1 DFKNGTVQ
9 GDIKLN
15 NITITQTNY
24 PYPFKNMTGKMSFRK
39 NDLRIDSL
47 SLEYREHSFGLE
59 GYFRNIAGYILDDE
73 TLAIDADLTC
83 GDFDFQ
89 KFYGKETDSDVGFAL
104 PSNMTLF
111 ADVRIKSFKYD
122 LFKATKLIGN
132 MEIADNRLYI
142 NGMNFVTCEGQVT
155 ASGVLEL
162 NKDQTLSVE
171 LSTTMRNI
179 NINSMFKSFDN
190 FGQTFIMDKHLAGK
204 MTAEI
209 NMKSVWDKNISLIED
224 KLLVEG
230 KVIIENGELIQF
242 EPMQSLSDYIA
253 VSELRHIKFERLET
267 DIAIKNRIIYIP
279 NTEIKTSA
287 LNLEISGEH
296 SFDNKINYRIK
307 VLLSEI
313 LAGKARRQKKE
324 IDEFGVIEN
333 DGKNRTKLLLL
344 ISGTTDDYKIT
355 YDTQGVKETIKES
368 LIKEKET
375 VKEILKEEF
384 HSIFGKKD
392 STKSEKKPPVGKDK
406 KNNSGVEIEW

>member
-1 DFKNGTVQ
+1 
-9 GDIKLN
+9 
-15 NITITQTNY
+15 
-24 PYPFKNMTGKMSFRK
+24 
-39 NDLRIDSL
+39 
-47 SLEYREHSFGLE
+47 
-59 GYFRNIAGYILDDE
+59 
-73 TLAIDADLTC
+73 
-83 GDFDFQ
+83 
-89 KFYGKETDSDVGFAL
+89 
-104 PSNMTLF
+104 
-111 ADVRIKSFKYD
+111 
-122 LFKATKLIGN
+122 
-132 MEIADNRLYI
+132 
-142 NGMNFVTCEGQVT
+142 MNFVTCEGQVT